1 MEEQLIMEM
10 YGYLFLITVIV
21 GAVANKTNFC
31 TMGAVSDWVNMGDK
45 SRFYGWLL
53 AIAVA
58 ILGGLLLQI
67 GGELSLDETR
77 PTYRSANL
85 ALGQYVIGGV
95 LFGIGMTL
103 GSGCGNKTMIRIG
116 AGNLKSV
123 IVLLM
128 MGGTAYLMT
137 TTDLGYQLTF
147 GVLAPLSVD
156 LNQFGVGSQEVSALL
171 MHATAGEEISAY
183 RLLTGVAVILA
194 IFRVIFSNREFRQN
208 RELILGSVIIGLAV
222 VAAWF
227 VTGGPLGQSVL
238 EAVEFMDNPPRGMG
252 VQSLTFGAPTG
263 DLMGLIVTGLDPS
276 MITIGLI
283 AISGVA
289 VGSFLY
295 AITSGNFR
303 IEWFASRADL
313 INHLVGGTLMGL
325 GAILGMGCT
334 FGQGITGLSTLALG
348 SALVMISILLG
359 SALTMKVQYY
369 QLVYE
374 KEATFLKALLS
385 GMADLRLI
393 PNRYRKLDAI

>member
-1 MEEQLIMEM
+1 MEEQLITEM
-10 YGYLFLITVIV
+10 YGYLFLIAAIV

-58 ILGGLLLQI
+58 ILGGLLLQMV
-67 GGELSLDETR
+67 GDPSLDETR
-77 PTYRSANL
+77 PVYRSANL
-85 ALGQYVIGGV
+85 VLGQYIVGGL

-116 AGNLKSV
+116 TGNLKSV
-123 IVLLM
+123 IVVLM

-147 GVLAPLSVD
+147 GLLAPLSIN
-156 LNQFGVGSQEVSALL
+156 LNQVGIESQEVSALL
-171 MHATAGEEISAY
+171 MHATAGEDISLY
-183 RLLTGVAVILA
+183 RLLTGVAAILA
-194 IFRVIFSNREFRQN
+194 ISWVIFRNREFRQN
-208 RELILGSVIIGLAV
+208 RELIFGSSTVGLAV

-263 DLMGLIVTGLDPS
+263 DLMGLIVTGLDRS

-283 AISGVA
+283 AITGVA
-289 VGSFLY
+289 AGSFLY

-303 IEWFASRADL
+303 IEWFASKADF

-348 SALVMISILLG
+348 SALVMASILLG

-374 KEATFLKALLS
+374 EEATFFKALLS
-385 GMADLRLI
+385 GLADLRLI
-393 PNRYRKLDAI
+393 PDRYRRLDAI

>member
-58 ILGGLLLQI
+58 ILGGLLLQA
-67 GGELSLDETR
+67 GGVLSLDETR
-77 PTYRSANL
+77 PYYRSANL
-85 ALGQYVIGGV
+85 ALGQYLVGGL

-123 IVLLM
+123 VVVLM

-147 GVLAPLSVD
+147 GLLAPFSVD
-156 LNQFGVGSQEVSALL
+156 LNQAGIESQEASALL
-171 MHATAGEEISAY
+171 MHVAGGEEISSY
-183 RLLTGVAVILA
+183 RLLTGAAAILIIA
-194 IFRVIFSNREFRQN
+194 WVIFRNREFRQN
-208 RELILGSVIIGLAV
+208 REVIFGSSMIGLAV

-227 VTGGPLGQSVL
+227 VTGGPLGQSAL
-238 EAVEFMDNPPRGMG
+238 EAIEFMDNPPRGMG

-263 DLMGLIVTGLDPS
+263 DLIGVIVTGLDRS
-276 MITIGLI
+276 MITLGLI
-283 AISGVA
+283 AITGVA

-295 AITSGNFR
+295 AIVSGNFR
-303 IEWFASRADL
+303 IEWFASRSDVV
-313 INHLVGGTLMGL
+313 NHLIGGILMGL

-374 KEATFLKALLS
+374 EEATFTKALLS
-385 GMADLRLI
+385 GLADLRLI
-393 PNRYRKLDAI
+393 PGRYRKLDAI